1 MTSCNQRS
9 TAPHH
14 LLRAHRLLTTVVYVA
29 FAALVVSANRIEAAE
44 PAGDPTAANR
54 PNVLMIAIDDLNDWV
69 QPLGGHPLSQTPA
82 MQSLAERGVT
92 FTNAHC
98 QSPLCNSSRT
108 SLMLSLRPSTSGVY
122 GLRPWFRNVER
133 LHSVTSLPHHFHDHG
148 YVTYS
153 GGKVYHGG
161 SDRKANG
168 DMPREF
174 DSYGP
179 PGGTGIRPP
188 EKLIPAT
195 PSGDHPL
202 MDWGVFDH
210 QDNQKGDWAVASW
223 AEETLRKMPN
233 DKPFFL
239 AAGFFLPHV
248 PCHVTQKWWDM
259 YPGDASILVPIK
271 RDDRADCSPFSWYLH
286 WNLPEPR
293 LSWLQHHKQRVNLTR
308 AYLASISF
316 VDSQV
321 RRVLDALA
329 ETEHA
334 DNTLVVLWSDHG
346 WHLGEKFLTGKNT
359 LWEPSTRVPLI
370 IAGPGITT
378 GRCDQPAELLDIYPT
393 LVDLAGLPTP
403 NRPKG
408 LPVEGISLRPQL
420 QDPTLSRARPAITDH
435 NPGNQGIRDQRYRL
449 IRYADG
455 SVELYDIRQDPHEW
469 TNIAGQPEMEVVAK
483 RLGAHVQSS
492 PAPLAPGSA
501 ARVLEQRSDG
511 WYWEGK
517 KIDRDH
523 PPMSIHPTKPSEL
536 P

>member
-1 MTSCNQRS
+1 MVAPCPIALLKGQLSCPVAS
-9 TAPHH
+9 W
-14 LLRAHRLLTTVVYVA
+14 RAKASLSLVAKPRLLDDNDSSSTPAQDLCHSNIHWHMTFNIHRSAFREPRSAKHSVA
-29 FAALVVSANRIEAAE
+29 NSLLCAFMLGLISAATQVGAQQND
-44 PAGDPTAANR
+44 GDPASAKR

-69 QPLGGHPLSQTPA
+69 EPLGGHPMSQTPA

-133 LHSVTSLPHHFHDHG
+133 LREVKSLPHHFRDQG
-148 YVTYS
+148 YVTFS
-153 GGKVYHGG
+153 GGKIYHGG
-161 SDRKANG
+161 SDRKPNG
-168 DMPREF
+168 GMSREF

-179 PGGTGIRPP
+179 SGGTGIRPP
-188 EKLIPAT
+188 KKLIPAT

-210 QDNQKGDWAVASW
+210 QDEQKGDWAVASW
-223 AEETLRKMPN
+223 AEETLRNMPD

-259 YPGDASILVPIK
+259 YPGDRSILVPIK

-286 WNLPEPR
+286 WDLPEPR
-293 LSWLQHHKQRVNLTR
+293 LSWLEHHKQRINLTR

-321 RRVLDALA
+321 ARVLNALS
-329 ETEHA
+329 ETKHA
-334 DNTLVVLWSDHG
+334 DNTIVVLWSDHG

-370 IAGPGITT
+370 FAGPGIAP

-393 LVDLAGLPTP
+393 LVDLAGLPAP
-403 NRPKG
+403 SRSAD

-420 QDPTLSRARPAITDH
+420 QDPSSTRDRPAITDH
-435 NPGNQGIRDQRYRL
+435 NPGNQGIRDNRYRL
-449 IRYADG
+449 IRYA
-455 SVELYDIRQDPHEW
+455 
-469 TNIAGQPEMEVVAK
+469 
-483 RLGAHVQSS
+483 
-492 PAPLAPGSA
+492 
-501 ARVLEQRSDG
+501 G
-511 WYWEGK
+511 W
-517 KIDRDH
+517 I
-523 PPMSIHPTKPSEL
+523 
-536 P
+536 